1 VCLCVGAT
9 VALSYVLPCC
19 TIEVARVRSMKYPTS
34 GSVGFPG
41 ACNVEALWWYW
52 SRADVLNSLLLRVIE
67 GDDELLFGF
76 MAVCCKK
83 LTGSAP
89 DATGYKKTMT
99 TMAQRR
105 SSTTR
110 RDENA
115 RNLTQ

>member
-1 VCLCVGAT
+1 
-9 VALSYVLPCC
+9 
-19 TIEVARVRSMKYPTS
+19 
-34 GSVGFPG
+34 
-41 ACNVEALWWYW
+41 
-52 SRADVLNSLLLRVIE
+52 
-67 GDDELLFGF
+67 LFGF